1 MQRPTVKT
9 CQVIWDALEDYGR
22 IKWKWNMLD
31 LEKVPG
37 VAYQNVLNEFDSI
50 FYFVLF
56 LILCVW
62 GGGRGVKSLSVTR
75 INLVVTWKVRP
86 QMGIIS

>member
-1 MQRPTVKT
+1 
-9 CQVIWDALEDYGR
+9 
-22 IKWKWNMLD
+22 MLD

-37 VAYQNVLNEFDSI
+37 VAYKNVLNEFDSI
-50 FYFVLF
+50 FYFVLI
-56 LILCVW
+56 LILCVCG